1 MGSQER
7 ASTNKGRQPLAPG
20 MNSLL
25 TLLTVSIVC
34 THAAPATDM
43 NSKEQLTET
52 LTALKSRS
60 QARGSEAT
68 TRSKGSDPEDAGRS
82 EDDISGAALI
92 LAKYILDTGDIDG
105 VMEFLQGMV
114 RAGKITDKEGMS
126 YVSVLL
132 ETLKRLKSVMP
143 PASSDSD
150 SLSLG
155 PSLKSQET
163 DSEQKLHRD
172 NIKTISEEQESLT
185 RSKAAI
191 EDKIKDLET
200 KKMEEEEAIK
210 RREMVTKLVNDVE
223 EGERDNETI
232 LKINQIIEEDKTRNL
247 ISKNLYLHVK
257 EALIETAVEN
267 MAKL

>member
-1 MGSQER
+1 
-7 ASTNKGRQPLAPG
+7 
-20 MNSLL
+20 
-25 TLLTVSIVC
+25 
-34 THAAPATDM
+34 
-43 NSKEQLTET
+43 
-52 LTALKSRS
+52 
-60 QARGSEAT
+60 
-68 TRSKGSDPEDAGRS
+68 
-82 EDDISGAALI
+82 
-92 LAKYILDTGDIDG
+92 
-105 VMEFLQGMV
+105 
-114 RAGKITDKEGMS
+114 MS

-150 SLSLG
+150 SLSLA

-200 KKMEEEEAIK
+200 KKLEEEEAIK

-223 EGERDNETI
+223 EGKSSNHGLFI
-232 LKINQIIEEDKTRNL
+232 LLYNVTTDDRVIFPKTLFIIFS
-247 ISKNLYLHVK
+247 IHF
-257 EALIETAVEN
+257 
-267 MAKL
+267 

>member
-1 MGSQER
+1 
-7 ASTNKGRQPLAPG
+7 
-20 MNSLL
+20 
-25 TLLTVSIVC
+25 
-34 THAAPATDM
+34 
-43 NSKEQLTET
+43 
-52 LTALKSRS
+52 
-60 QARGSEAT
+60 
-68 TRSKGSDPEDAGRS
+68 
-82 EDDISGAALI
+82 
-92 LAKYILDTGDIDG
+92 
-105 VMEFLQGMV
+105 
-114 RAGKITDKEGMS
+114 MS

-150 SLSLG
+150 SLSLA

-200 KKMEEEEAIK
+200 RKLEEEEAIK

-223 EGERDNETI
+223 EGKSSNHVMDYSFYCIMLQQTTELFFPKLCSIYSPST
-232 LKINQIIEEDKTRNL
+232 
-247 ISKNLYLHVK
+247 SKCTSRR
-257 EALIETAVEN
+257 EGQ
-267 MAKL
+267 

>member
-1 MGSQER
+1 
-7 ASTNKGRQPLAPG
+7 

-34 THAAPATDM
+34 IHAAPASDK

-52 LTALKSRS
+52 LTALKSKS
-60 QARGSEAT
+60 QARGPEA
-68 TRSKGSDPEDAGRS
+68 RSKRSEPADADRS
-82 EDDISGAALI
+82 EDEISGAAFI

-114 RAGKITDKEGMS
+114 RAGKMTDKEGMS

-132 ETLKRLKSVMP
+132 ETLKRLKSLIP
-143 PASSDSD
+143 PPSSDPRVD
-150 SLSLG
+150 SLSLA
-155 PSLKSQET
+155 PSPAISPQSQET

-172 NIKTISEEQESLT
+172 NLKTISEEQESLF

-200 KKMEEEEAIK
+200 KKVEEEEAIK

-223 EGERDNETI
+223 DGERDNETI
-232 LKINQIIEEDKTRNL
+232 LKINQIIEEDKTKNL
-247 ISKNLYLHVK
+247 ISKSLYLHVK

-267 MAKL
+267 MAKLSE

>member
-1 MGSQER
+1 
-7 ASTNKGRQPLAPG
+7 
-20 MNSLL
+20 
-25 TLLTVSIVC
+25 
-34 THAAPATDM
+34 
-43 NSKEQLTET
+43 
-52 LTALKSRS
+52 
-60 QARGSEAT
+60 
-68 TRSKGSDPEDAGRS
+68 
-82 EDDISGAALI
+82 
-92 LAKYILDTGDIDG
+92 
-105 VMEFLQGMV
+105 
-114 RAGKITDKEGMS
+114 MS

-150 SLSLG
+150 SLSLA

-200 KKMEEEEAIK
+200 KKVEEEEAIK

-223 EGERDNETI
+223 EGKSSNHGLFI
-232 LKINQIIEEDKTRNL
+232 LLYNVTTDDRVIFPKTLFIIFS
-247 ISKNLYLHVK
+247 IHF
-257 EALIETAVEN
+257 
-267 MAKL
+267 